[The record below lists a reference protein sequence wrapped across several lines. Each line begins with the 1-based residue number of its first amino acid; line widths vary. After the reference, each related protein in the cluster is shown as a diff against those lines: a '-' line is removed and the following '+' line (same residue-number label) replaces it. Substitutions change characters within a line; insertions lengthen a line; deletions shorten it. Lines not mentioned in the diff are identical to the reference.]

1 MVVVELFFY
10 DLINFLDFILQIVTT
25 LSTIE
30 VYCKQILLN

>member
-30 VYCKQILLN
+30 GYCKQILLN